1 MTGSGTTVDIAMSRE
16 SIATNMVGICMA
28 VFTFLLFFV
37 YGQVGAGVV
46 GNLLV
51 QGSLGLTVAST
62 FAFAVSAFY
71 YDCLIVDIHAG
82 REARAGV
89 HYERGELF
97 LMLGVAFLT
106 LTPSLSLLSLSL
118 NVVALFSIILWIA
131 FLAFSYVE
139 RKKTRAG
146 RAPAP

>member
-1 MTGSGTTVDIAMSRE
+1 MTGSDTTVDIAMSRE

-37 YGQVGAGVV
+37 YGQVGVGGV

-62 FAFAVSAFY
+62 FAFAVSAYY
-71 YDCLIVDIHAG
+71 YDCLIVDIHAA

-89 HYERGELF
+89 HYGRGELF
-97 LMLGVAFLT
+97 LMIGMSSLT
-106 LTPSLSLLSLSL
+106 LTPSLSLFSLSL
-118 NVVALFSIILWIA
+118 NVWPCSA
-131 FLAFSYVE
+131 SYF
-139 RKKTRAG
+139 G
-146 RAPAP
+146 